1 MKVDAGK
8 NAEWRCRMMKFDW
21 LCIAQAAQRKNFVA
35 TLDET
40 LDIAREHGVNIHV
53 NPDAP
58 LTPTLQVSGRAIYIS
73 ITPYLV
79 NTSQPRIVVT
89 VAGNTYPVKD
99 RLKRAGYYFMESAWV
114 KEFKVAHNSD
124 DVDESVIQAVLSA
137 VEEALFTLAMLRE
150 R

>member
-1 MKVDAGK
+1 MQL
-8 NAEWRCRMMKFDW
+8 DW
-21 LCIAQAAQRKNFVA
+21 LCVAQAAQRKNFVA

-53 NPDAP
+53 NPDTP
-58 LTPTLQVSGRAIYIS
+58 LTPTLAVSGRAIYIS

-79 NTSQPRIVVT
+79 NTRDPRLVV
-89 VAGNTYPVKD
+89 VVSGNTYPVKD
-99 RLKRAGYYFMESAWV
+99 CLKRAGYYFTGSAWA
-114 KEFKVAHNSD
+114 KEFKVAHVGED

>member
-1 MKVDAGK
+1 MKL
-8 NAEWRCRMMKFDW
+8 DW
-21 LCIAQAAQRKNFVA
+21 LCVAQAAQRKNFVA
-35 TLDET
+35 TLDEA
-40 LDIAREHGVNIHV
+40 LDIAREHCVNIHV
-53 NPDAP
+53 NPDTP

-79 NTSQPRIVVT
+79 NTRDPRVVVT
-89 VAGNTYPVKD
+89 IAGNTYPVKD
-99 RLKRAGYYFMESAWV
+99 TLKRAGYHFAGSAWV
-114 KEFKVAHNSD
+114 KEFKVAHAGE

>member
-1 MKVDAGK
+1 MQL
-8 NAEWRCRMMKFDW
+8 DW
-21 LCIAQAAQRKNFVA
+21 LCVAQAAQRKDFVA
-35 TLDET
+35 ALDET
-40 LDIAREHGVNIHV
+40 LDIARKNCVNIHV
-53 NPDAP
+53 NPDTP
-58 LTPTLQVSGRAIYIS
+58 LTPTLQVSGRAVYIS

-79 NTSQPRIVVT
+79 QTRDPRIVVT

-99 RLKRAGYYFMESAWV
+99 SLKRAGYHFTGSAWA
-114 KEFKVAHNSD
+114 KEFKVAHNSE

>member
-1 MKVDAGK
+1 MQL
-8 NAEWRCRMMKFDW
+8 DW
-21 LCIAQAAQRKNFVA
+21 LCVAQAAQRKNFVA
-35 TLDET
+35 TLDEI
-40 LDIAREHGVNIHV
+40 LDIAREHYVNIHV
-53 NPDAP
+53 NPDTP

-79 NTSQPRIVVT
+79 STRDPRIVVT
-89 VAGNTYPVKD
+89 IAGNTYPVKD
-99 RLKRAGYYFMESAWV
+99 ALKRAGYHFTGSAWA

-124 DVDESVIQAVLSA
+124 DVDESVIQAILSA

>member
-1 MKVDAGK
+1 MQL
-8 NAEWRCRMMKFDW
+8 DW
-21 LCIAQAAQRKNFVA
+21 LCVAQAAQRKNFVA

-58 LTPTLQVSGRAIYIS
+58 LTPTLAVSGRAIYIS

-79 NTSQPRIVVT
+79 QTHDPRVT
-89 VAGNTYPVKD
+89 VVVSGNTFPVKD
-99 RLKRAGYYFMESAWV
+99 ILKHAGYHFTGSAWA
-114 KEFKVAHNSD
+114 KEFKVAHAGED

>member
-1 MKVDAGK
+1 MQL
-8 NAEWRCRMMKFDW
+8 DW
-21 LCIAQAAQRKNFVA
+21 LCVAQAAQRKNFVA
-35 TLDET
+35 RLDEV
-40 LDIAREHGVNIHV
+40 LEIARGHCVNIHV
-53 NPDAP
+53 NPDTP

-79 NTSQPRIVVT
+79 QTHDPRVT
-89 VAGNTYPVKD
+89 VVVSGNTFPVKD
-99 RLKRAGYYFMESAWV
+99 ILKHAGYHFTGSAWA
-114 KEFKVAHNSD
+114 KEFKVAHSE